1 MSSDVSTSKHLNA
14 EAYQRLILL
23 EAVNRISTALR
34 VADQLDAMVALLAQ
48 ETQAVIDAAAVT
60 IWLYNSERD
69 ELHQVAAAG
78 FPNLNVRLKP
88 GVGIAGQ
95 VFVSGQAYISREFK
109 TDPRTHESARLQVP
123 AGLAGAAIPIR
134 TSHETIGVLFVS
146 VLLPRELT
154 ADQIR
159 VLTTIAEIAG
169 IAIHRMRLH
178 ELTER
183 RLQRITALQTIH
195 LAISAS
201 LDLPVTLNILL
212 DQVLAQLQADAAD
225 ILLFNPST
233 QTLDCAAARGFRNVT
248 NDNGK
253 RSIALGAGIAG
264 RAAIERRIVTLPNL
278 AAAPDPTLLPHFA
291 DDKFVT
297 CFAAPLIARGQI
309 IGVLEIFHRTLR
321 DPNPEWFDFLHT
333 LAELATIAIGNAT
346 QFENLGRANL
356 ALGVAFDA
364 AIESCARALDRRE
377 GEPDGHAASL
387 ADLTVRL
394 ATALG
399 VPAAQLQHIRR
410 GALLH
415 DIGKLGVPETILQKP
430 DRLNAK
436 EWIEIRK
443 HSVYAYELLAPVEYL
458 HPALAIPYCHHEKWD
473 GTGYPNGLKGEAIP
487 LAARIFAVVDIWD
500 ALNSARPYRAAWPP
514 AKILKR
520 LKTLAGTHLDPQCV
534 ARFLE
539 LLDAR
544 A

>member
-1 MSSDVSTSKHLNA
+1 MNEES
-14 EAYQRLILL
+14 YQRLILL

-34 VADQLDAMVALLAQ
+34 VADQLDAMVALLAT

-60 IWLYNSERD
+60 IWLYDSLRD

-109 TDPRTHESARLQVP
+109 TDPRTHESARVQVP
-123 AGLAGAAIPIR
+123 AGLAGAALPIR
-134 TSHETIGVLFVS
+134 TSQETIGVLFVS

-159 VLTTIAEIAG
+159 VLSTIAEIAG

-183 RLQRITALQTIH
+183 RLQRITALQTIN
-195 LAISAS
+195 LAISTS
-201 LDLPVTLNILL
+201 LDLQVTLNILL

-233 QTLDCAAARGFRNVT
+233 QTLDCAAARGFRNLAS
-248 NDNGK
+248 NGEK
-253 RSIALGAGIAG
+253 RSVPLGTGIAG
-264 RAAIERRIVTLPNL
+264 RAAIERRVITLPNL
-278 AAAPDPTLLPHFA
+278 AAAPSDPTLLPRFA

-309 IGVLEIFHRTLR
+309 LGVLEIFQRALR
-321 DPNPEWFDFLHT
+321 DPNQEWFDFLRT
-333 LAELATIAIGNAT
+333 LAELATIAISNAA

-364 AIESCARALDRRE
+364 AIESWARALDRRE
-377 GEPDGHAASL
+377 DEPDGHAASV

-399 VPAAQLQHIRR
+399 VPAAQLPHIRR

-415 DIGKLGVPETILQKP
+415 DIGKLGVP
-430 DRLNAK
+430 
-436 EWIEIRK
+436 
-443 HSVYAYELLAPVEYL
+443 
-458 HPALAIPYCHHEKWD
+458 
-473 GTGYPNGLKGEAIP
+473 
-487 LAARIFAVVDIWD
+487 
-500 ALNSARPYRAAWPP
+500 
-514 AKILKR
+514 
-520 LKTLAGTHLDPQCV
+520 
-534 ARFLE
+534 
-539 LLDAR
+539 
-544 A
+544 